1 MFWPSNTSAIMS
13 SAPKGYFGSVSGLS
27 RTLGSVGTILS
38 YVISLSV
45 AAASI
50 PKGVAFQIFLGTSR
64 LNGGLSNVF
73 VVGLHYAFLVSMA
86 VLVLATVL
94 SFLRGKE
101 VRVDR

>member
-1 MFWPSNTSAIMS
+1 MS

-27 RTLGSVGTILS
+27 RSLESVGTILS
-38 YVISLSV
+38 YVILQSV

-50 PKGVAFQIFLGTSR
+50 PKGVAFQIFLETSR
-64 LNGGLSNVF
+64 LSGGLSNVF

-94 SFLRGKE
+94 FFLREKG